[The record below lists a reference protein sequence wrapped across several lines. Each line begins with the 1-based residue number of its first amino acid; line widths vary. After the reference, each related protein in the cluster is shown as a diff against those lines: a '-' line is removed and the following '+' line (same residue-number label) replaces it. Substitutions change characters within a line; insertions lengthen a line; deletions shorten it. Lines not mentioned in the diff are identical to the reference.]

1 MVLVELLTKK
11 ECSLCEKAKEIILSA
26 QEVHPFL
33 FREVDI
39 TSEPHLY
46 QRYKEEI
53 PVVRIEG
60 KDAFKYRLSR
70 RALIGKLMRA
80 EKRKGQPSPTAS
92 HDPSSA
98 GM

>member
-11 ECSLCEKAKEIILSA
+11 ECSLCEKVKEIILSA
-26 QEVHPFL
+26 QGVHPFC

-39 TSEPHLY
+39 TSDPHLY
-46 QRYKEEI
+46 QRYKEGI

-60 KDAFKYRLSR
+60 EDAFKYRLSQ
-70 RALIGKLMRA
+70 RALIEKLMRA
-80 EKRKGQPSPTAS
+80 EKRKGQSSPDAFQ
-92 HDPSSA
+92 DPSSA